1 MDMNEKSAQYLQS
14 LFGLEGKIAVIT
26 GGGGSI
32 AGAMAEALI
41 GAGATVSLWG
51 RGKNTPMAGAAREL
65 EERLGLPSG
74 SLHFATVDTSDK
86 KASEEALEKTEA
98 EAGMPKILINGVGGN
113 IGKAP
118 FLEMDMERFKTI
130 VDMNLYGGLIIPTQV
145 FASRWIEKGVKGS
158 IINLASMASYTP
170 LSGVSAY
177 GAAKAAVMNLTKATA
192 RELAPRGI
200 RVNGIAPGFFVGK
213 QNRDLLYKK
222 GTDELTPRG
231 QSIIDRTPFKRF
243 GDVEEISGAV
253 VYLSSEKAS
262 GFVTGVTLPVDGGY
276 LVDNI

>member
-1 MDMNEKSAQYLQS
+1 MNMSEKSSSYLQS
-14 LFGLEGKIAVIT
+14 LYGLEGKTAVIT

-32 AGAMAEALI
+32 ASAMAKALI

-51 RGKNTPMAGAAREL
+51 RGKNTPMEGAARAL
-65 EERLGLPSG
+65 EERLGLNSG
-74 SLHFATVDTSDK
+74 DVHFVTVDTSDK
-86 KASEEALEKTEA
+86 TATERALEKTEA
-98 EAGMPKILINGVGGN
+98 EAGMPEVLINGVGGN

-118 FLEMDMERFKTI
+118 FLEMDIERFKTI

-145 FASRWIEKGVKGS
+145 FASRWIEKKVKGS

-177 GAAKAAVMNLTKATA
+177 GAAKAAVMNLTEATA
-192 RELAPRGI
+192 REFAPQGI

-231 QSIIDRTPFKRF
+231 QSIIERTPFNRF
-243 GDVEEISGAV
+243 GDVAEIAGVV
-253 VYLSSEKAS
+253 VYLAGEKAS
-262 GFVTGVTLPVDGGY
+262 GFVTGVTIPVDGGY